1 MKTLWSIALISFLCF
16 HSLGQSIDFGMK
28 GGLNIA
34 DIVINNTTT
43 DPDGE
48 SDFNLKPG
56 IHAGVFANADVGE
69 RVGLGAELLYSVKG
83 VKAINNINLHYV
95 VLPLLVRY
103 SLGEKF
109 IAEAGPEIGY
119 LVATSS
125 PYGNVNSTYDNKLD
139 IGLDF
144 GLQYNIT
151 NDFTLGMR
159 FNAGISSVIKNPQG
173 ASQPENA
180 KFQNRVLQISL
191 GYTLFRYPL
200 NHAP

>member
-1 MKTLWSIALISFLCF
+1 MKSLWIIAFIFSLCIYT
-16 HSLGQSIDFGMK
+16 HGQSIHFGLK
-28 GGLNIA
+28 GGLNVA

-56 IHAGVFANADVGE
+56 IHAGVFANADVDE
-69 RVGLGAELLYSVKG
+69 RVGLSAELLYSVKG

-109 IAEAGPEIGY
+109 IVEAGPEVGY

-125 PYGNVNSTYDNKLD
+125 PFGNVNSTYDNKLD

-151 NDFTLGMR
+151 SDFTLGMR
-159 FNAGISSVIKNPQG
+159 FNAGISSVIKNPLG

-180 KFQNRVLQISL
+180 KFQNRVLQVSL
-191 GYTLFRYPL
+191 GYTLFRHHL
-200 NHAP
+200 HHAP